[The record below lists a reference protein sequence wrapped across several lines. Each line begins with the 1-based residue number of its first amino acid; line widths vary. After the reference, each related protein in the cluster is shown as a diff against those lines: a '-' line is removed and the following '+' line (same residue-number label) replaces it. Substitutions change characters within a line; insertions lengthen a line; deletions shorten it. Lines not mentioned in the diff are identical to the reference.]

1 MIVITFIFSRL
12 LPADHRPAAEA
23 STARSD
29 PRSAWPEDPF
39 PLARGRPGLPIWSSH
54 RQEAGRRWSYDQL
67 DLHRARRLP
76 EQLRGE
82 AAWQWRRGRC
92 RAEGG
97 RLHQQGERLRL
108 ALPAGRR
115 LEHRRHHHALHVGC
129 AWTRSILH
137 GRVVAAEQ
145 FKLQH
150 CDLLASEAA
159 HGSRTMDQW
168 SFLPGVHWNRI
179 GLRACAGCVVRIGH
193 FQVHLS
199 VACDWCGL
207 G

>member
-1 MIVITFIFSRL
+1 MNHHHRSSSASCS
-12 LPADHRPAAEA
+12 LPPTGLENRPALQCSGAG
-23 STARSD
+23 RS
-29 PRSAWPEDPF
+29 RRF

-82 AAWQWRRGRC
+82 AAWQWWRGRC

-179 GLRACAGCVVRIGH
+179 ALRVCAGSVVRI
-193 FQVHLS
+193 VVCTL
-199 VACDWCGL
+199 L
-207 G
+207 GTVECSI